1 MNKKIRKTKGVTI
14 DALAG
19 MVKKGFDHM
28 DERFN
33 QHDKRFDILEKR
45 FDILEKRFDILSQDH
60 EDIKLR
66 LGNVAYR
73 FELAELERRVNIL
86 ERKVSKR

>member
-1 MNKKIRKTKGVTI
+1 MSNKKIKKTKGVTI

-33 QHDKRFDILEKR
+33 QVDKRLDQHEKR
-45 FDILEKRFDILSQDH
+45 FEDLEQGQ
-60 EDIKLR
+60 EEIKLK
-66 LGNVAYR
+66 LGDVAYR
-73 FELAELERRVNIL
+73 FELVELERRVNIL
-86 ERKVSKR
+86 ERKANKR

>member
-1 MNKKIRKTKGVTI
+1 MNKKRVKKTRATI
-14 DALAG
+14 DDLAV

-33 QHDKRFDILEKR
+33 QHDKRFDAVDKR
-45 FDILEKRFDILSQDH
+45 LDIIDQDH

-73 FELAELERRVNIL
+73 FELVELERRVGIL